1 MGSLKGEAELHA
13 LSFWR
18 HCTINRPG
26 NAPFSGFL
34 FSDFFFGIFIKLN
47 TQRTNEWGEW
57 DSLPVAGHVNHAIR
71 AGLPLESGLRALAAQ
86 TRSRGTRRALVELS
100 DNLERGTP
108 LVDAMR
114 ESESRLPRTMTAL
127 VEAGMETGRLDSV
140 MQYSLEQSQRALWL
154 RQEIWMSLAYPLFL
168 FWFALS
174 ICGLILLWIIPNF
187 EKIFEDFGTELPD
200 LTRGLIQLSRIAQQI
215 GWIPIIAILPLM
227 IIGLILILGF
237 GQSSFSRRWSTSI
250 PLLGSVFRMATLS
263 EFCQV
268 LALLM
273 ESKLP
278 FSKALRYAA
287 NASDDDWISR
297 KCRAIALEIE
307 KGTTAEE
314 AAFLAGFPNS
324 LRQVFRHIG
333 SHRTVIDALRSLSE
347 LYAARSSVASRLM
360 NSILE
365 PFTVL
370 MVLGFAGLSAIALFL
385 PLIKLLNDLS

>member
-1 MGSLKGEAELHA
+1 M
-13 LSFWR
+13 
-18 HCTINRPG
+18 
-26 NAPFSGFL
+26 
-34 FSDFFFGIFIKLN
+34 
-47 TQRTNEWGEW
+47 
-57 DSLPVAGHVNHAIR
+57 AGHVNHAIR

-108 LVDAMR
+108 LVEAIR
-114 ESESRLPRTMTAL
+114 ESESRLPRAMTVL

-140 MQYSLEQSQRALWL
+140 MQYSLEQSQRASWL
-154 RQEIWMSLAYPLFL
+154 RQEIWMSFAYPLFL
-168 FWFALS
+168 LWFAIS
-174 ICGLILLWIIPNF
+174 ICGFILLWIIPNF

-200 LTRGLIQLSRIAQQI
+200 LTRALIQLSRMTQQI
-215 GWIPIIAILPLM
+215 GWIPLVVILPLL
-227 IIGLILILGF
+227 ISGLILVLGF
-237 GQSSFSRRWSTSI
+237 GQSRFSRRWSSSI

-287 NASDDDWISR
+287 NASDDDWIAR

-307 KGTTAEE
+307 NGTTADE

-324 LRQVFRHIG
+324 LRQVFRHVG
-333 SHRTVIDALRSLSE
+333 AHGTAIDALRSLAE
-347 LYAARSSVASRLM
+347 LYAARSSVTTRLV

-365 PFTVL
+365 PFAVL
-370 MVLGFAGLSAIALFL
+370 LVLGFAGLSAIALFL